1 MNKVL
6 IYLYKDSLHPVG
18 GPLGYN
24 YNLKSQL
31 DVVGCNDI
39 HFIELANK
47 ADTINKQVTQI
58 KCSWLR
64 SLLIIAKS
72 IYKKTKMLYG
82 LNHKAVINLQDY
94 DIVHFH
100 STADMYNAKDDLK
113 EYKGKVL
120 LTSHSPT
127 LNSKEMYTAL
137 SGFEKKYLA
146 FLYKNLIK
154 IDQYSFER
162 ADYIIFPCE
171 EAEEPYFHNW
181 KGYAQFSNESRKKIR
196 YLLTGINMCIP
207 KVLARD
213 IRVKYNIPLSAFVVS
228 YVGRHNEIKGYDD
241 LKLIGSRLLNRYE
254 NIYILIAGK
263 ESPLKGLSHERW
275 IEVGWANDPYS
286 IINASDVFV
295 LPNKETYF
303 DLILL
308 EVLSLGKIVIAS
320 KTGGNKFFERFELS
334 GISLFENVSEA
345 ITKIEEMK
353 NKERKERNL
362 LENEN
367 KALFQQYFTASIF
380 ADNYIKLIKSL

>member
-154 IDQYSFER
+154 
-162 ADYIIFPCE
+162 
-171 EAEEPYFHNW
+171 
-181 KGYAQFSNESRKKIR
+181 
-196 YLLTGINMCIP
+196 
-207 KVLARD
+207 
-213 IRVKYNIPLSAFVVS
+213 
-228 YVGRHNEIKGYDD
+228 
-241 LKLIGSRLLNRYE
+241 
-254 NIYILIAGK
+254 
-263 ESPLKGLSHERW
+263 
-275 IEVGWANDPYS
+275 
-286 IINASDVFV
+286 
-295 LPNKETYF
+295 
-303 DLILL
+303 
-308 EVLSLGKIVIAS
+308 
-320 KTGGNKFFERFELS
+320 
-334 GISLFENVSEA
+334 
-345 ITKIEEMK
+345 
-353 NKERKERNL
+353 
-362 LENEN
+362 
-367 KALFQQYFTASIF
+367 
-380 ADNYIKLIKSL
+380 